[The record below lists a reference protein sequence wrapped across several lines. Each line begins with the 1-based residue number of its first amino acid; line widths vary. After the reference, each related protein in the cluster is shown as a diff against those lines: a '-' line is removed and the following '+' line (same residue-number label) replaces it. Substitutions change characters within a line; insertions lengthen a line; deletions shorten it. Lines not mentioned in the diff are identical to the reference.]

1 MLIFTIIKQEIMTEI
16 ISEKILY
23 SQHMEI
29 EEGTIRQSGPGGKTG
44 TYTRWRLNR
53 QDAAVVLIHNT
64 EKDTIVLV
72 KQFRYAI
79 AGKVKEPILELVA
92 GKIDE
97 GEQPLEAAIRE
108 AQEECGYRIRP
119 GNIRLLSSFFVSPG
133 YTSEKFYL
141 FHATVSNA
149 DHVSHGGGLEEE
161 NEYLDVVEIAYDR
174 FKQMAAAN
182 ELEDGKTLMAALY
195 LR

>member
-1 MLIFTIIKQEIMTEI
+1 MFILALKGIIMTEI

-23 SQHMEI
+23 SQHMQI
-29 EEGTIRQSGPGGKTG
+29 QEGTIRQSLPGGATN

-53 QDAAVVLIHNT
+53 QDAAVVLVHNT
-64 EKDTIVLV
+64 ETNTVVLV

-97 GEQPLEAAIRE
+97 GEQPLDAAIRE
-108 AQEECGYRIRP
+108 AREECGYRIRP
-119 GNIRLLSSFFVSPG
+119 DQIRLVSSFFVSPG

-141 FHATVSNA
+141 FHATVTNA
-149 DHVSHGGGLEEE
+149 DRLSAGGGLEEE
-161 NEYLDVVEIAYDR
+161 HEYLEVIELDYDR

-182 ELEDGKTLMAALY
+182 EFEDGKTLMAALY
-195 LR
+195 LS